1 MGFAQGLSGLNASA
15 KQLDVIGNNIA
26 NTSTVGFKVSQAQF
40 ADVFASSLTGA
51 GGLQIGIGTK
61 VAAAVQQFTQGNITI
76 TNNSLDLAIN
86 GKGFFRLSDAGSVTY
101 SRNGQFQMDKDGY
114 IVNNSG
120 LHVTGYLAD
129 AAGNIVP
136 SNPTDLQIS
145 TADVPPNTT
154 SASLAKM
161 NLDSRVNPPTTASFS
176 PSDPTS
182 YNYSTSETVFDTL
195 GNSHVFSLY
204 FVKTSTVPA
213 GGGAEWVV
221 HANVDNAPLTV
232 QTYANVLAATKDV
245 TSLAAVPAG
254 NGVLD
259 AVNAAAGVAGNW
271 SAGVPATVTSAR
283 ATLTSAITSAG
294 AAYSALVAAGAAATR
309 AQIDSAAAATT
320 AASNAMAALDA
331 AIVAVHVPASVAN
344 AGLLAQSAAAVLAA
358 ATAATTANVPSATL
372 NQSLLDF
379 NTSGQLTTTMP
390 LTISVDLDSV
400 ASAFGLVNSSASPL
414 NFTLDFTGTNQFG
427 ANFGVSTLSQDGYTS
442 GRLSGFG
449 LSNDGI
455 VLGRYT
461 NGQSNQLAQLVLAN
475 FANAQGLSP
484 LGDNQW
490 SETAASGQPVLGVP
504 GSSSLGLLQSSAVED
519 SNVDLTAE
527 LVNMITAQRVY
538 QANAQTIKTQDQVLQ
553 TLVNL
558 R

>member
-204 FVKTSTVPA
+204 FVKTATVPA
-213 GGGAEWVV
+213 GGGAEWVA

-232 QTYANVLAATKDV
+232 ASLATVLAQVQAVDTGG
-245 TSLAAVPAG
+245 AAG
-254 NGVLD
+254 LD
-259 AVNAAAGVAGNW
+259 TVNTAAGVAGNW
-271 SAGVPATVTSAR
+271 SAGVPATVTTAR
-283 ATLTSAITSAG
+283 TTLTSAIASAD
-294 AAYSALVAAGAAATR
+294 AADAALVAAGAAATR

-320 AASNAMAALDA
+320 AASNAMAALNA

-344 AGLLAQSAAAVLAA
+344 AALLALSAAAVPAA
-358 ATAATTANVPSATL
+358 ATAATTANVPAATL